1 MIFNA
6 GKQRVFRA
14 RNKLDEPGL
23 ISHITQRAAGKEPL
37 FLEEND
43 YLSMLDILK
52 KKAEL
57 YKLNFLALCLM
68 PNHIHI
74 LIKPEERSL
83 FTAMKDIFSNYAIR
97 FNRKYQRRG
106 HLFGGPYRQ
115 AVCFDAAYLLAAS
128 IYIHMNPA
136 RSGLIDAAFNYRWSS
151 CALYLRKEY
160 VESFVD
166 PRPVL
171 ELLDKDIS
179 RAAEQ
184 YRLFLKEAK
193 HAGNDN
199 ILEKEGA
206 VEKLCIKLA
215 EFFPSIFGRLIKRKY
230 SVAEG
235 KQKPLSPPELDVL
248 ISSFSS
254 MVSTRKPETKKAREY
269 IVQQLR
275 ARGFNQQE
283 IAARL
288 EISRKTVY
296 NILNS

>member
-14 RNKLDEPGL
+14 RNKLDQPGL

-37 FLEEND
+37 FLEETD
-43 YLSMLDILK
+43 YLSMLDVLK

-74 LIKPEERSL
+74 LIKPEERNL
-83 FTAMKDIFSNYAIR
+83 FTGMKDIFSNYAIR
-97 FNRKYQRRG
+97 FNRKYQRKG

-136 RSGLIDAAFNYRWSS
+136 RVGLIDAASNYRWSS
-151 CALYLRKEY
+151 CALYLRKDY

-171 ELLDKDIS
+171 RLLDDDITP
-179 RAAEQ
+179 AAEQ
-184 YRLFLKEAK
+184 YRLLLKEAK

-199 ILEKEGA
+199 VLEKEGA
-206 VEKLCIKLA
+206 VEKLCIKLT
-215 EFFPSIFGRLIKRKY
+215 EYFPSIFGRLFKRKF

-235 KQKPLSPPELDVL
+235 KQETLSPPELEVL
-248 ISSFSS
+248 ISSFNS

-269 IVQQLR
+269 IVQQLK
-275 ARGFNQQE
+275 ARGFSQQE

-288 EISRKTVY
+288 EVSRKTVY